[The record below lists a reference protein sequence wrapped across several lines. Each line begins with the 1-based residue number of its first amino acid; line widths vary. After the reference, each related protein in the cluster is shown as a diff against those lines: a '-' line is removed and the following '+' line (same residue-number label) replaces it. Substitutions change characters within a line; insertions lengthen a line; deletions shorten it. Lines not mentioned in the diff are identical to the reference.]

1 MNRWTEENPWVWV
14 LIQDPERNEQFL
26 GQHDEELDVSFIP
39 FFREKEEA
47 LSGLQVL
54 SHEKDLKYEAQ
65 AIRYRTLAE
74 NAAQNGFQLFML
86 DGKGL
91 ILEKL
96 APTPTQ

>member
-1 MNRWTEENPWVWV
+1 MNRFAEENPWVWV

-26 GQHDEELDVSFIP
+26 GQHDEELNVSFIP
-39 FFREKEEA
+39 FFLKKEEA
-47 LSGLQVL
+47 LSGLHVL

-86 DGKGL
+86 DGQGL

-96 APTPTQ
+96 VPTPTQ